1 MDIKN
6 VVTIGALVIAG
17 LALVLGRGSAP
28 QTVQAGG
35 GSVGGITLGDGP
47 TFNIQSGSTN
57 GRYTGGGGYPPFNS
71 CGCGRANNGLNVVA
85 NISPVYGSA
94 ITLPFGIKAQP
105 GPAVLPVDLIGNG
118 SFA

>member
-6 VVTIGALVIAG
+6 VVTIGALAIAG

-28 QTVQAGG
+28 QVAQAG

-47 TFNIQSGSTN
+47 TFNVQGGNAN

-85 NISPVYGSA
+85 NISPIYGRA
-94 ITLPFGIKAQP
+94 ITLPDGIKKTLP
-105 GPAVLPVDLIGNG
+105 TPEVLPVELISNG
-118 SFA
+118 SFT